1 MNKFS
6 DQGLNSSL
14 IIGTQNNLRLAY
26 SHISNIQKF
35 LNKYKKI
42 NSEKATQLE
51 IDERDEDVYSKDSIL
66 PDVYLKTRTPIDR
79 NKMYFSREDT
89 RKRKSSRGKIRNERD
104 TKIGLSSNRFY
115 HSKYQSKYDKF
126 NSQGCNESVYFPM

>member
-6 DQGLNSSL
+6 DHGLHSSL

-35 LNKYKKI
+35 LNKYTKI
-42 NSEKATQLE
+42 YPEKATQLE
-51 IDERDEDVYSKDSIL
+51 IDERDEDVYSKESIL

-79 NKMYFSREDT
+79 NKMYFSRENT
-89 RKRKSSRGKIRNERD
+89 RKRKTIRGKGKHEKSTNID
-104 TKIGLSSNRFY
+104 ISSTRFY
-115 HSKYQSKYDKF
+115 QGKYQSKYDKVQA
-126 NSQGCNESVYFPM
+126 QGCSDSVYFPM